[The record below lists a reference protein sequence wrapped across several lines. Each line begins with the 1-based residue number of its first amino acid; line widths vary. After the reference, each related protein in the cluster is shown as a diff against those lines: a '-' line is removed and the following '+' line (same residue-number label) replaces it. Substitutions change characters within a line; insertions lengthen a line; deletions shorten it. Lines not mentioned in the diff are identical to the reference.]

1 MEKRCK
7 TCSDSNTERKLLVI
21 GVEYWDSNVL
31 KDKSMHLYEHL
42 RFFFFYKSS
51 GSASASKTNLHVL
64 IKRINQIKANFDIK
78 RIRKKSARFEIHQAS
93 SAPFISHTSDSIT
106 AGR

>member
-42 RFFFFYKSS
+42 RFFFFF
-51 GSASASKTNLHVL
+51 
-64 IKRINQIKANFDIK
+64 IKVVDQLAHLKPIYMC
-78 RIRKKSARFEIHQAS
+78 
-93 SAPFISHTSDSIT
+93 
-106 AGR
+106 

>member
-42 RFFFFYKSS
+42 RFFFF
-51 GSASASKTNLHVL
+51 
-64 IKRINQIKANFDIK
+64 IKVVDQLAHLKPIYMC
-78 RIRKKSARFEIHQAS
+78 
-93 SAPFISHTSDSIT
+93 
-106 AGR
+106 